1 MRVYMDNAAT
11 TPLKKE
17 VLEEMMPYF
26 FEKFGNAS
34 SIHSYGREAHQAI
47 DLARTRVARTINAKE
62 QEIYFTSGGT
72 ESDNTAITG
81 VAAAYGKKGKHIIT
95 SAIEHHAVL
104 HTCQNLEKKG
114 YDVTY
119 IMPNEKG
126 ILSPSDVQQAIREDT
141 ILISIMFANNEI
153 GTIQPVAEIGEIAH
167 KNGIIFHTDAVQ
179 AIGSVSIDVEA
190 MNIDLLSVSA
200 HKIGG
205 PKGVGALYVRKGI
218 RFEQLMHG
226 GAQER
231 NKRPGTSNV
240 PGIVGLGKAIELISE
255 NMDERCARVTGLRN
269 KLIDR
274 ILNEIPHTSLNGD
287 RKQRLCG
294 NVNVSI
300 EFVEGEALLL
310 HLDMKGISASSGSA
324 CTSGSLDPSHV
335 LLAIGLSHEIAH
347 GSLRL
352 SLNSLNTQEEV
363 DYVVKE
369 LKGIVELLRN
379 MSPLFAQHEGG
390 RAYV

>member
-26 FEKFGNAS
+26 CEKFGNAS

-47 DLARTRVARTINAKE
+47 DLARTRIAQAINAKE

-72 ESDNTAITG
+72 ESDNTAIMG
-81 VAAAYGKKGKHIIT
+81 VAAAHGKKGKHIIT

-104 HTCQNLEKKG
+104 HTCRNLEKKG

-119 IMPNEKG
+119 IMPDEKG
-126 ILSPSDVQQAIREDT
+126 ILSSSDVEKAIRKDT
-141 ILISIMFANNEI
+141 ILITTMFANNEI
-153 GTIQPVAEIGEIAH
+153 GTIQPIAEIGEIAH
-167 KNGIIFHTDAVQ
+167 KHGIIFHTDAVQ
-179 AIGSVSIDVEA
+179 AIGSIPIDVEA
-190 MNIDLLSVSA
+190 MNIDMLSMSA

-231 NKRPGTSNV
+231 DKRPGTSNV
-240 PGIVGLGKAIELISE
+240 PGIVGLGKAIELIFI
-255 NMDERCARVTGLRN
+255 NMDERCARVAVLRD
-269 KLIDR
+269 KLIDG
-274 ILNEIPHTSLNGD
+274 ILSEIPYTYLNGD
-287 RKQRLCG
+287 RDQRLCG

-363 DYVVKE
+363 DYVINE